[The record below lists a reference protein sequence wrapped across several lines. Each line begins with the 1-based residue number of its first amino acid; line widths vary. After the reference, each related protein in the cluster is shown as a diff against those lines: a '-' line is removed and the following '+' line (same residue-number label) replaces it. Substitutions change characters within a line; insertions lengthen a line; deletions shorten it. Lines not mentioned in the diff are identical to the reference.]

1 MMPTTKITQKTDLLE
16 LLYSKEIEMINA
28 FILEEK
34 QSLYENGKIQLSFDK
49 VLCSDKKYSRD
60 NLIQIADV
68 FENHGWY
75 VKIVES
81 EGTFNFS

>member
-1 MMPTTKITQKTDLLE
+1 MKPTTKITQKTELLE
-16 LLYSKEIEMINA
+16 LIYCKEIEVINA
-28 FILEEK
+28 CILEGKE
-34 QSLYENGKIQLSFDK
+34 SFYEIGSINIPFDK
-49 VLCSDKKYSRD
+49 VLNNDKKYTRN

-75 VKIVES
+75 VKILEA